1 MDRTPRRL
9 LAAIMT
15 GLAVMLICIITNI
28 AGIVIITSHTRPD
41 RRVPSTPALPA
52 TTTYTTTYTM
62 PSGCPPSPSQ
72 DW

>member
-1 MDRTPRRL
+1 MDRAPRRL
-9 LAAIMT
+9 LAAVAT
-15 GLAVMLICIITNI
+15 GLAVMLICIITII

-41 RRVPSTPALPA
+41 RRVPSTPALPS
-52 TTTYTTTYTM
+52 TTYTTTYTM